1 MKSQVPESQH
11 HVSGLLPE
19 YVNRK
24 LDPLIADQVNE
35 HLLHCE
41 ACQAELSA
49 WEAIGEATQFATA
62 SEPLPSPNILDQV
75 WAKIEVPAQEGQ
87 VSRWPIRHALIHLW
101 LVLNRQVRIIHKS
114 IWIASTL
121 VGLFC
126 CCLALFFSTQSSDRV
141 HDATS
146 LLTLFTAVV
155 AASGVA
161 FMYGSDKDPGFE
173 ITLSTP
179 TSIRI
184 VMLCRMAL
192 VIGYNFVLSAIASVI
207 IALAHGGGLWE
218 VIQLWLGPM
227 LLLSSIS
234 ISLTLMAGAA
244 FALAISLII
253 EALQAIR
260 ITLEKGLLVL
270 QLARPDMWQSSP
282 YVIVLAVL
290 LFGFAVFYAP
300 RQPRLSN

>member
-11 HVSGLLPE
+11 YVSGLLPE

-24 LDPLIADQVNE
+24 LDPFETSQVKQ
-35 HLLHCE
+35 HLLHCK
-41 ACQAELSA
+41 ACQAELST
-49 WEAIGEATQFATA
+49 WEAIREATQFAIA
-62 SEPLPSPNILDQV
+62 SESAPSLTILDQV
-75 WAKIEVPAQEGQ
+75 WAKIETPARQRQ
-87 VSRWPIRHALIHLW
+87 VSRWPIRHVLTHLW

-126 CCLALFFSTQSSDRV
+126 CCLALFFSTHSPGRV

-192 VIGYNFVLSAIASVI
+192 VIGYNFVLSAIASAI
-207 IALAHGGGLWE
+207 IAIAHGGGL
-218 VIQLWLGPM
+218 
-227 LLLSSIS
+227 
-234 ISLTLMAGAA
+234 
-244 FALAISLII
+244 
-253 EALQAIR
+253 
-260 ITLEKGLLVL
+260 
-270 QLARPDMWQSSP
+270 
-282 YVIVLAVL
+282 
-290 LFGFAVFYAP
+290 
-300 RQPRLSN
+300 